1 MIKNA
6 VFDFGNVIVNWDIN
20 AILEKYSGND
30 AEMKKLKA
38 VIFESE
44 EWLQLDEGLINA
56 EQAEKIFRD
65 KVPRELKSKVSE
77 IMGTW
82 FEKMEFNQEV
92 CDLIKRLKEK
102 GLHVYGLSNTNIQFY
117 EYMKKSDVGR
127 YFDGF
132 IISAVEKL
140 MKPDEE
146 IFRRLFQKFSLNP
159 AECFFV
165 DDTKENVLAGKKCGM
180 DGFVFGF
187 NKVHELE
194 MKLLIREM

>member
-56 EQAEKIFRD
+56 GQAEKIFRD

-102 GLHVYGLSNTNIQFY
+102 GASCIW
-117 EYMKKSDVGR
+117 
-127 YFDGF
+127 
-132 IISAVEKL
+132 AVKH
-140 MKPDEE
+140 KYP
-146 IFRRLFQKFSLNP
+146 
-159 AECFFV
+159 
-165 DDTKENVLAGKKCGM
+165 VL
-180 DGFVFGF
+180 
-187 NKVHELE
+187 
-194 MKLLIREM
+194 